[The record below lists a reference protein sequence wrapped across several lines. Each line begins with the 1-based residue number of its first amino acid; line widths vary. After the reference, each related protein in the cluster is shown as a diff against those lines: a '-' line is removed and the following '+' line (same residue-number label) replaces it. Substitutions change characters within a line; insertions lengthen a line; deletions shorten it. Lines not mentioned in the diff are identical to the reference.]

1 MKVYKKMKLFMM
13 CSAWS
18 KISLVLIFLS
28 MACTGNTSQ
37 VNRELE
43 NKINAVPQFAV
54 IDIDRCNSCF
64 SEYADRLNLSP
75 NDTSTLVIVL
85 SNSKKKAMLFGNE
98 NKIKVLW
105 DSTRYFENY
114 LEKSSYFFQTNPSI
128 K

>member
-1 MKVYKKMKLFMM
+1 MKLFMM
-13 CSAWS
+13 CSVWNKVS
-18 KISLVLIFLS
+18 FVLIFLS

-75 NDTSTLVIVL
+75 NDTSTLIIVL

>member
-1 MKVYKKMKLFMM
+1 MVYKKMKLYMM
-13 CSAWS
+13 CSVWS
-18 KISLVLIFLS
+18 KVSFVLILLF
-28 MACTGNTSQ
+28 MACTKETSQ

-43 NKINAVPQFAV
+43 NKINAVPQFAI
-54 IDIDRCNSCF
+54 IDLDRCNSCF
-64 SEYADRLNLSP
+64 SEYADRLNLSA

-114 LEKSSYFFQTNPSI
+114 LEKSSHYFQTNPSV